1 MTRLLTWSLNKTM
14 ILDLEWVRSRLPG
27 RPIHWHTAI
36 ESTMPEASR
45 LAAAGCQS
53 GTIVGSEE
61 QTAGQGR
68 YGRAW
73 HSEHGSGLYVS
84 IVLRHKF
91 VPATLPLV
99 TLALGLATSEAILKV
114 TDISCDLRWPND
126 VLLQS
131 RKCAGIL
138 AQLEGSAIIAGI
150 GINVNHS
157 SFPLELSG
165 VATSLR
171 IAGGDRIHSRERLLV
186 ELLSS
191 VDTYCDL
198 LETEGREPIIEMFS
212 RASSFVSGRRVCVD
226 QGHSMVQ
233 GTTAGLNSS
242 GFLILQG
249 DDGTK
254 KVIFTGGVRP
264 CS

>member
-1 MTRLLTWSLNKTM
+1 ML
-14 ILDLEWVRSRLPG
+14 
-27 RPIHWHTAI
+27 
-36 ESTMPEASR
+36 EASR
-45 LAAAGCQS
+45 LAAAGCES
-53 GTIVGSEE
+53 GTIVGADE

-73 HSEHGSGLYVS
+73 HSEPGSGLYVS
-84 IVLRHKF
+84 IVLRHRF
-91 VPATLPLV
+91 APSTLPLV
-99 TLALGLATSEAILKV
+99 TLALGLATSEAILRV
-114 TDISCDLRWPND
+114 TDLACDLRWPND
-126 VLLQS
+126 VLIQS

-138 AQLEGSAIIAGI
+138 TQLEGSAIIAGI

-157 SFPLELSG
+157 AFPPELSDI
-165 VATSLR
+165 ATSLR
-171 IAGGDRIHSRERLLV
+171 LASHRIHSRERLLV
-186 ELLSS
+186 ELAGS
-191 VDTYCDL
+191 VDRFCAL
-198 LETEGREPIIEMFS
+198 LEEEGGEAILAMFS
-212 RASSFVSGRRVCVD
+212 KASSFVYGRRVSVD

-254 KVIFTGGVRP
+254 KVIFAGGVRP